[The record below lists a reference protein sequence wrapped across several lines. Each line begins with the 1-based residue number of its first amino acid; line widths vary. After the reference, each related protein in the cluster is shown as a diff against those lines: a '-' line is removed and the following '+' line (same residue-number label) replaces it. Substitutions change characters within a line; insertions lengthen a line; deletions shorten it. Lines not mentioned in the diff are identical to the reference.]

1 VLTSILKKP
10 EAVQSMTTV
19 GWSALG
25 GLVTKVLAE
34 SSSLTETL
42 CYTNVAIAVC
52 GAVAALLVIADSRHK
67 KEAYEGRDKNA
78 DNLVENCRTLA
89 EQARFAD
96 SRARLLGLSERLSGN
111 ASHQKQLS

>member
-1 VLTSILKKP
+1 MRVITSIKKP
-10 EAVQSMTTV
+10 GTVQSMTTV

-42 CYTNVAIAVC
+42 CYSNVAIAVC
-52 GAVAALLVIADSRHK
+52 GAVAALRIMSELRQIE
-67 KEAYEGRDKNA
+67 EACEASDKNA

-89 EQARFAD
+89 EQVRFAD

-111 ASHQKQLS
+111 VSHQR